1 MEDYMSEEQV
11 TEQPQPQAEA
21 PNLSLQD
28 LIQVVKLI
36 QAVAQRGAIRA
47 EEMSA
52 VGGIHDR
59 FIAFLEANGAV
70 QRTPAPEAEPA
81 PVAQGE

>member
-1 MEDYMSEEQV
+1 MSEEQV
-11 TEQPQPQAEA
+11 TEQTEAQPQAEA
-21 PNLSLQD
+21 PTLSLQD

-36 QAVAQRGAIRA
+36 QAVSQRGAIRA

-70 QRTPAPEAEPA
+70 QRTPPPEAEAA
-81 PVAQGE
+81 PVSQGE